1 MSWLMNLLCLWLEAM
16 VEGDIAAEAGRRQTA
31 GLSGLWGAPGDIT
44 SDLTHIYFSSG
55 ERD

>member
-16 VEGDIAAEAGRRQTA
+16 DEGDIAAEAGRRQTA
-31 GLSGLWGAPGDIT
+31 GLSGLWGAPGDIP
-44 SDLTHIYFSSG
+44 SDLTHFYFSSG